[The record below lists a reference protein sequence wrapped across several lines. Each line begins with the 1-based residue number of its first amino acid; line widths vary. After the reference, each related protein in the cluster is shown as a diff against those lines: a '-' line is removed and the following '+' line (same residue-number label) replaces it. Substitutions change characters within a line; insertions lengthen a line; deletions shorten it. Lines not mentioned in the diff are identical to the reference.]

1 MPANSAGIQSWMRRI
16 DHVHFVGIGGV
27 GMGGIAEVMVNL
39 GYSVSGS
46 DTSRNALVQ
55 RLESIGARVYS
66 GHNADNVAGVDV
78 VVVSS
83 AIAEDNPEVMT
94 ARQNRIPV
102 IRRAEMLGE
111 LMRFK
116 QGIAIAGTHGKTT
129 TTSLVAS
136 LLTEG
141 GMDPTYV
148 IGGKLISSSTNAYLG
163 QSEWLVAEADESDA
177 SFLSLQPVIAIV
189 TNIDADHLSSYENDF
204 DRLKNAFVEFLQH
217 LPFYGLAVM
226 CIDDDTV
233 KEILDQIARPVMTYG
248 FDPEADVVGLNF
260 KQDKMKSCF
269 DVKLP
274 DGSMMRQITLNL
286 PGVHNA
292 LNALAAVAVGWEL
305 GLRATNMRRALQHF
319 QGIGRRAQS
328 LGQLQ
333 LDGGFAELYDDYGHH
348 PREVAAT
355 LEAIAN
361 GTPDNRLVVVFQ
373 PHRYTRTRELFDDFT
388 DVLCAADVLLLTE
401 VYPAGE
407 QPIAGADGRALA
419 RAIRQRGVID
429 PIFVPEIDELARTLR
444 GVLIDG
450 DVVLTLGAGSIGAV
464 AASLPDAFLMED
476 TADV

>member
-1 MPANSAGIQSWMRRI
+1 MSATASSIQNWMRRI

-46 DTSRNALVQ
+46 DMARNALVL
-55 RLESIGARVYS
+55 RLESLGAKVFQ
-66 GHNADNVAGVDV
+66 GHDVSNVEGVDV

-83 AIAEDNPEVMT
+83 AISEDNPEVAV
-94 ARQNRIPV
+94 ARKNRIPV

-148 IGGKLISSSTNAYLG
+148 IGGKLNSSSANAYLG

-204 DRLKNAFVEFLQH
+204 DRLKSAFVEFLQH

-226 CIDDDTV
+226 CI
-233 KEILDQIARPVMTYG
+233 MTYG
-248 FDPEADVVGLNF
+248 FSDDADVRGMNF
-260 KQDKMKSCF
+260 RQDKMKSCF

-274 DGSMMRQITLNL
+274 DGTEMRQITLNL
-286 PGVHNA
+286 PGRHNA
-292 LNALAAVAVGWEL
+292 QNALASVAVGWEL
-305 GLRATNMRRALQHF
+305 GLRAQNMRRART
-319 QGIGRRAQS
+319 GR
-328 LGQLQ
+328 
-333 LDGGFAELYDDYGHH
+333 
-348 PREVAAT
+348 
-355 LEAIAN
+355 
-361 GTPDNRLVVVFQ
+361 VV
-373 PHRYTRTRELFDDFT
+373 
-388 DVLCAADVLLLTE
+388 
-401 VYPAGE
+401 
-407 QPIAGADGRALA
+407 
-419 RAIRQRGVID
+419 
-429 PIFVPEIDELARTLR
+429 
-444 GVLIDG
+444 
-450 DVVLTLGAGSIGAV
+450 
-464 AASLPDAFLMED
+464 
-476 TADV
+476 

>member
-1 MPANSAGIQSWMRRI
+1 MSMPSNNIQNWMRRI

-27 GMGGIAEVMVNL
+27 GMGGIAEVMVHL

-46 DTSRNALVQ
+46 DMARNALVE
-55 RLESIGARVYS
+55 RLESLGARVFL
-66 GHNADNVAGVDV
+66 GHDASNVEGVDV

-83 AIAEDNPEVMT
+83 AITEDNPEVAL
-94 ARQNRIPV
+94 ARKNRIPV

-129 TTSLVAS
+129 TTSLIAS

-148 IGGKLISSSTNAYLG
+148 IGGKLTSSSTNAYLG

-226 CIDDDTV
+226 CVDDEIVRELIDR
-233 KEILDQIARPVMTYG
+233 ISRPVMTYG
-248 FDPEADVVGLNF
+248 FSDDADVRGMNF
-260 KQDKMKSCF
+260 RQDKMKSCF

-274 DGSMMRQITLNL
+274 DGTEMRQITLNL
-286 PGVHNA
+286 PGKHNVQ
-292 LNALAAVAVGWEL
+292 NALAAVAVGWEL
-305 GLRATNMRRALQHF
+305 GLRAQNMRIAFQNF
-319 QGIGRRAQS
+319 QGIGRRAQP
-328 LGQLQ
+328 LGALQ
-333 LDGGFAELYDDYGHH
+333 LPDGQAELFDDYGHH

-355 LEAIAN
+355 LEAIKSGRPN
-361 GTPDNRLVVVFQ
+361 NRLVVVFQ
-373 PHRYTRTRELFDDFT
+373 PHRYTRTRDLFDDFT
-388 DVLCAADVLLLTE
+388 EALGVADVLVLCE

-407 QPIAGADGRALA
+407 APITGADGKALA

-429 PIFVPEIDELARTLR
+429 PIFVSDIEQVGKTLE
-444 GVLIDG
+444 GVLIPN
-450 DVVLTLGAGSIGAV
+450 DVVLTLGAGSIGSV
-464 AASLPDAFLMED
+464 AAGLPEHFTSMEQ
-476 TADV
+476 VQ